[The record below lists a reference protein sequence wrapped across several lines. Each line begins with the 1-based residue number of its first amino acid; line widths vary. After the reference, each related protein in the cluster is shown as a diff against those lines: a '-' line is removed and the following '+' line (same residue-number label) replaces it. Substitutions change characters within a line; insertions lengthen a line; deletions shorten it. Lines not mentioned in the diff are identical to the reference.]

1 MKKEV
6 IDDIL
11 QNELLFDRLSGS
23 AGNITAVSMGDKHY
37 FRKKGKT
44 QCPNTERQQTHHQV
58 LRRGVT
64 AWQSLDM
71 DKQEQWNRL
80 GEQVRPHSWPFNDE
94 SRLSGYNL
102 FMSCYLQLASAGRES
117 IPEPVSNPVSVPEM
131 SLRLTGISESD
142 SSTLNIECTATPAI
156 PDGFCIIARIKVHA
170 YGYDC
175 NPGYKLCCCGKCE
188 DSRHVTFTLQ
198 GYRRSFNI
206 GTLNRK
212 EVFVR
217 MEYDLVDMQY
227 GFHWT
232 SKKVISTKVMSK
244 NNTILERFV

>member
-1 MKKEV
+1 MKKEELG
-6 IDDIL
+6 IL
-11 QNELLFDRLSGS
+11 QSELVFDRLSGS
-23 AGNITAVSMGDKHY
+23 AGNITAVSMGNKHY

-44 QCPNTERQQTHHQV
+44 VCPNTESLQTHHQV
-58 LRRGVT
+58 TARGVT

-80 GEQVRPHSWPFNDE
+80 GEQVKPHSWPFNDE
-94 SRLSGYNL
+94 GRLSGYSL

-117 IPEPVSNPVSVPEM
+117 IPEPGISPVSVPDLTLE
-131 SLRLTGISESD
+131 LTGISESD
-142 SSTLNIECTATPAI
+142 SSTLNIECKATPAI

-175 NPGYKLCCCGKCE
+175 NPGYKLSCCGKSDDCC
-188 DSRHVTFTLQ
+188 HVTFTLQ
-198 GYRRSFNI
+198 DYRRSFNI
-206 GTLNRK
+206 GTLDRR

-217 MEYDLVDMQY
+217 MEYDPVDMQS

-232 SKKVISTKVMSK
+232 NKKVLTTKVMPK
-244 NNTILERFV
+244 DNTISERFE

>member
-6 IDDIL
+6 IDDLL
-11 QNELLFDRLSGS
+11 QNELVFDWLSGS
-23 AGNITAVSMGDKHY
+23 AGNITAVSMSDKHY

-44 QCPNTERQQTHHQV
+44 VCPNTERQQTHHQV

-80 GEQVRPHSWPFNDE
+80 GEQVRPHSWPFNDG

-117 IPEPVSNPVSVPEM
+117 IPEPGSSPVSVPEL
-131 SLRLTGISESD
+131 SLKLLGISESD
-142 SSTLNIECTATPAI
+142 SSTLNIECQATPAI

-175 NPGYKLCCCGKCE
+175 NPGYMLSCCGKSDDGC
-188 DSRHVTFTLQ
+188 HVTFTLHD
-198 GYRRSFNI
+198 YRRSFNI
-206 GTLNRK
+206 GTLDRQ
-212 EVFVR
+212 EVFIKV
-217 MEYDLVDMQY
+217 EYDLVYMQS

-232 SKKVISTKVMSK
+232 NKKVLSTKLMSK
-244 NNTILERFV
+244 NNTISERFE

>member
-6 IDDIL
+6 TDIL
-11 QNELLFDRLSGS
+11 QNEVVFDRLSGS

-44 QCPNTERQQTHHQV
+44 ECPNTERQQTHHQV
-58 LRRGVT
+58 TARGVA

-80 GEQVRPHSWPFNDE
+80 GEQVRPHSFPFNDG
-94 SRLSGYNL
+94 SRLSVYNL
-102 FMSCYLQLASAGRES
+102 FISCYLQLASTGRES
-117 IPEPVSNPVSVPEM
+117 IPEPGSSPVSVPDL
-131 SLRLTGISESD
+131 SLELAEISESD
-142 SSTLNIECTATPAI
+142 SSTLNIECKATPAI

-175 NPGYKLCCCGKCE
+175 NPGYKLSRCGKSDDGC
-188 DSRHVTFTLQ
+188 HVTFTLQ
-198 GYRRSFNI
+198 DYRRSFNI
-206 GTLNRK
+206 GTLERR

-217 MEYDLVDMQY
+217 MEYDLVDMQS
-227 GFHWT
+227 GFHRT
-232 SKKVISTKVMSK
+232 NKKVLRTKLMLK
-244 NNTILERFV
+244 NNTISERFE